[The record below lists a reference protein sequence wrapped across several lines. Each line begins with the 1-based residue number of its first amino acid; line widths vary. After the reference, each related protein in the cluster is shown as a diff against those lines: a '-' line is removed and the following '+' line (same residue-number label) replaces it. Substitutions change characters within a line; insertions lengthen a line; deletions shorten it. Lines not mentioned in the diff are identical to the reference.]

1 MTDTTTAMLA
11 MLPGAPGEAQLLG
24 AISGLPAGAYI
35 TAPAKRETAGYRLQ
49 GPVAVIEI
57 FGALAHHTGWMWSYQ
72 DIAGWLND
80 ALKNPAVKAIVLSI
94 DSPGGLADGC
104 AQLGEQIVAAR
115 SVKPIHACVNDMAA
129 SAGYWIAS
137 AAEKISATKTSRVGS
152 IGVRAMHIDMSKML
166 ADIGY
171 KVTEIY
177 AGAHKIAGTPYAP
190 LGPEALAAFQS
201 SIDYTYGLFVSA
213 VAANRNLD
221 RAAVIATQAAMFD
234 PPAAKKAGLIDAIET
249 PDAVIS
255 RLAARYAARP
265 AHRAAARISRSS
277 TVSQDPDRYVADSP
291 SITQAQLDAARA
303 EGQAAGVAEGRK
315 AERARLAAVLSL
327 PEAEG
332 REAQAR
338 QIALTTELD
347 PATCAAIL
355 AAAPKVESPPPA
367 AKSEFAAHMDAL
379 GNPKIGPDSQAAV
392 QTAVDNIWNYA
403 FDQQRRAGGRKD

>member
-1 MTDTTTAMLA
+1 MRAT
-11 MLPGAPGEAQLLG
+11 
-24 AISGLPAGAYI
+24 
-35 TAPAKRETAGYRLQ
+35 
-49 GPVAVIEI
+49 
-57 FGALAHHTGWMWSYQ
+57 
-72 DIAGWLND
+72 
-80 ALKNPAVKAIVLSI
+80 
-94 DSPGGLADGC
+94 
-104 AQLGEQIVAAR
+104 GEQIVAAR
-115 SVKPIHACVNDMAA
+115 SVKPIHACINDMAA

-177 AGAHKIAGTPYAP
+177 AGSHKIDGTPYAP
-190 LGPEALAAFQS
+190 LGPEALAAFQA

-265 AHRAAARISRSS
+265 ANRAAARISRSS
-277 TVSQDPDRYVADSP
+277 TVSQDPDRYAADSP

-355 AAAPKVESPPPA
+355 ASAPKVESPPPA

-392 QTAVDNIWNYA
+392 QTAADNIWSYA